1 MRNIMKEHVEKTS
14 EFHIKNRPTTLLFRE
29 AVRPEIVVIGSLHM
43 DLTVKTEKIP
53 RIGETVLGR
62 QFTMSPGGKG
72 ANQAVAAAKLGADVT
87 LVGRVG
93 APSPTQGM

>member
-1 MRNIMKEHVEKTS
+1 MNERRALV
-14 EFHIKNRPTTLLFRE
+14 
-29 AVRPEIVVIGSLHM
+29 IVGSLHM
-43 DLTVKTEKIP
+43 DLTVKTERIP
-53 RIGETVLGR
+53 QIGETVIGK

-93 APSPTQGM
+93 ADALGRKLIENARRKGIDT